1 MRLLEKVK
9 LNLENRKVKFSDITE
24 QWLEQKENE
33 IKQSTYANYKYL
45 IEKYLN
51 PQLEMLYIKDLLK
64 YNYNQFIKEL
74 TKNLSSK
81 TVKDICTVLKS
92 ILKFAEKKYKC
103 NFNIEEMRTPKLNI
117 ENVKTLSNREKNKLE
132 KYCLKSQTLRNIGI
146 VVCLYTGLRIGE
158 ICAIKW
164 KNIDL
169 EKKEIYVKSTLQR
182 SYEKNGEKTKIIID
196 SPKTK
201 KSVRSIPISNKLYL
215 ILRDLKSKYNEEDFL
230 LTGNNIKVIEPRNY
244 RYDFQKTLKEC
255 KIKPYKFHVLRHT
268 FATDCINVGMDIKSL
283 SEILGHSNVNITLN
297 RYVHSSYKLKKKYL
311 EKL

>member
-51 PQLEMLYIKDLLK
+51 PQLEMLSIKDLLR

-201 KSVRSIPISNKLYL
+201 KSIRSIPISNKLYL

>member
-24 QWLEQKENE
+24 QWLEQKDNE

-51 PQLEMLYIKDLLK
+51 PQLEMLSIKDLLR

-146 VVCLYTGLRIGE
+146 IVCLYTGLRIGE

-201 KSVRSIPISNKLYL
+201 KSIRSIPISNKLYL

>member
-51 PQLEMLYIKDLLK
+51 PQLEMLSIKDLLR

-117 ENVKTLSNREKNKLE
+117 ENVKTLNNREKNKLE

-169 EKKEIYVKSTLQR
+169 EKK
-182 SYEKNGEKTKIIID
+182 
-196 SPKTK
+196 
-201 KSVRSIPISNKLYL
+201 
-215 ILRDLKSKYNEEDFL
+215 KY
-230 LTGNNIKVIEPRNY
+230 
-244 RYDFQKTLKEC
+244 
-255 KIKPYKFHVLRHT
+255 
-268 FATDCINVGMDIKSL
+268 M
-283 SEILGHSNVNITLN
+283 
-297 RYVHSSYKLKKKYL
+297 
-311 EKL
+311 

>member
-1 MRLLEKVK
+1 M
-9 LNLENRKVKFSDITE
+9 
-24 QWLEQKENE
+24 
-33 IKQSTYANYKYL
+33 
-45 IEKYLN
+45 
-51 PQLEMLYIKDLLK
+51 
-64 YNYNQFIKEL
+64 
-74 TKNLSSK
+74 
-81 TVKDICTVLKS
+81 
-92 ILKFAEKKYKC
+92 
-103 NFNIEEMRTPKLNI
+103 
-117 ENVKTLSNREKNKLE
+117 
-132 KYCLKSQTLRNIGI
+132 
-146 VVCLYTGLRIGE
+146 
-158 ICAIKW
+158 
-164 KNIDL
+164 
-169 EKKEIYVKSTLQR
+169 KSTLQR

>member
-51 PQLEMLYIKDLLK
+51 PQLEMLSIKDLLR

-201 KSVRSIPISNKLYL
+201 KSIRSIPISNKLYL

-311 EKL
+311 ERL

>member
-51 PQLEMLYIKDLLK
+51 PQLEMLSIKDLLR